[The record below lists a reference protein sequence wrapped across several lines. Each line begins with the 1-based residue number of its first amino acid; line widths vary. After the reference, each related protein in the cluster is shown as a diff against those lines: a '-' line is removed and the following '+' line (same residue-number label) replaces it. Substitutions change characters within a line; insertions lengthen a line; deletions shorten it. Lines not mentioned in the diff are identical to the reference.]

1 MDMKQWLAD
10 LKAVRQKKPMPIL
23 SFPSVQLLGI
33 DVEKLISSA
42 EFQAQG
48 MKAVANRTDALASV
62 SMMDLSVEAEAFG
75 AKTHVS
81 PDEVPTV
88 VGHIVETQAD
98 ADALPVPDVDKCRTR
113 RYVDAIAEACRQI
126 TDRPV
131 FAGAIGPFSLAGRL
145 VDVSEAMIKCYEDP
159 DMMHTVLDKAS
170 EFIVSYIRRFKEA
183 GANGVVIAEPLA
195 GLLSPALMEEFST
208 PYTKRVIEQTQDDE
222 FLVIYHNCGNN
233 TILLIDSILESG
245 AGAYHFGNAI
255 DLEEML
261 KKVPSDTVVMGNID
275 PAGEFR
281 NGTPE
286 SIRKATLDLMER
298 CCVYPNFVLSSGC
311 DIPPMAKWE
320 NIDAFFEAADE
331 FYRSERG

>member
-1 MDMKQWLAD
+1 
-10 LKAVRQKKPMPIL
+10 
-23 SFPSVQLLGI
+23 
-33 DVEKLISSA
+33 
-42 EFQAQG
+42 
-48 MKAVANRTDALASV
+48 MKAVADRTDALASV

-131 FAGAIGPFSLAGRL
+131 FAGVIGPFSLAGRL

-298 CCVYPNFVLSSGC
+298 CCTYPNFVLSSGC

>member
-48 MKAVANRTDALASV
+48 MKVVANRTDALASV

-131 FAGAIGPFSLAGRL
+131 FAGVIGPFSLAGRL